1 MREVGTLE
9 AQNSLSA
16 LIELVEKGEEI
27 TITRYGKPVAHLLP
41 PTRKSRGVSAAPHPP
56 FGHLLPVNGEKGG
69 GAAGSRRSGKVCR
82 GLVKA
87 VVWHPLLPARGE
99 KVPRRGG

>member
-1 MREVGTLE
+1 ME

-56 FGHLLPVNGEKGG
+56 FGHLLPVNGEKGSVAYVSKIIG
-69 GAAGSRRSGKVCR
+69 DAELRER
-82 GLVKA
+82 A
-87 VVWHPLLPARGE
+87 V
-99 KVPRRGG
+99 